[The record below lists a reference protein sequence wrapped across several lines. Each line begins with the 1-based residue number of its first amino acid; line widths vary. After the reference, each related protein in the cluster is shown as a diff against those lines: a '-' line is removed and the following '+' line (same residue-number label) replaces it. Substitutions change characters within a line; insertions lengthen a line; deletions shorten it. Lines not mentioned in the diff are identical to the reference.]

1 MKTRLCAFVLLML
14 ALAMPCV
21 AESIQVSLD
30 EQGTLTL
37 SGSGT
42 VDSTVLTQ
50 LTDEELA
57 RVTDVVIEEGIT
69 GLDSYALERVSL
81 TLRSVTIPSSVTW
94 VGTNILGAK
103 GALDYTIY
111 GKPETLRELL
121 SGSNEDYGYFCRF
134 EEAVNLPDVA
144 ASQVVS
150 QLVGEMADWG
160 IDLTLQNA
168 QEKSDNH
175 GHVRYEYAYVSAEG
189 STVTL
194 TSFDGEQIKKA
205 TVVTETLTPSAEW
218 EGICRSLPQTQAL
231 GLTDGIRTLLAEIE
245 LQNGGGNVNKSA
257 DGWEIRVGGVMDTRT
272 AWDLTKQDAYE
283 Y

>member
-30 EQGTLTL
+30 DQGTLTL

-103 GALDYTIY
+103 GALDYH
-111 GKPETLRELL
+111 P
-121 SGSNEDYGYFCRF
+121 
-134 EEAVNLPDVA
+134 
-144 ASQVVS
+144 
-150 QLVGEMADWG
+150 
-160 IDLTLQNA
+160 
-168 QEKSDNH
+168 
-175 GHVRYEYAYVSAEG
+175 RY
-189 STVTL
+189 
-194 TSFDGEQIKKA
+194 
-205 TVVTETLTPSAEW
+205 P
-218 EGICRSLPQTQAL
+218 
-231 GLTDGIRTLLAEIE
+231 
-245 LQNGGGNVNKSA
+245 
-257 DGWEIRVGGVMDTRT
+257 
-272 AWDLTKQDAYE
+272 
-283 Y
+283 